1 MPKSEDEIRAQIEAD
16 REKLIY
22 YLGRMHGGM
31 DTLEE
36 PPASPEPSPAN
47 RPNYRRPPQPSLK
60 NQRGGIQKAVL
71 EFMRRTSRPVT
82 MAEIHAGAMRFIGD
96 IGREQIRQAVYR
108 LVDRVVLIKHGNTFS
123 ISPSAQDRDLLLDEE
138 EMPV

>member
-1 MPKSEDEIRAQIEAD
+1 MPKSDDQIRAQIEAD

-31 DTLEE
+31 DTMEE
-36 PPASPEPSPAN
+36 PPAAPESPPASK
-47 RPNYRRPPQPSLK
+47 PNYRRPPQPSLR

-71 EFMRRTSRPVT
+71 EFMRRTPRPMT

-108 LVDRVVLIKHGNTFS
+108 LVDRVVLIKQGNTFF
-123 ISPSAQDRDLLLDEE
+123 ISPSAQDRDLLLDEPE
-138 EMPV
+138 

>member
-31 DTLEE
+31 DILEE
-36 PPASPEPSPAN
+36 PQASPEPPPAS
-47 RPNYRRPPQPSLK
+47 RPNYRRPPQASLR

-71 EFMRRTSRPVT
+71 EILRNASHPLT
-82 MAEIHAGAMRFIGD
+82 MADIHKKSLTYIGD
-96 IGREQIRQAVYR
+96 VGREPIRHAVYR
-108 LVDRVVLIKHGNTFS
+108 VVDRGLVTKHGNTFF
-123 ISPSAQDRDLLLDEE
+123 ISPSGYEQSLSPDDEDG
-138 EMPV
+138 

>member
-16 REKLIY
+16 RESLIY

-36 PPASPEPSPAN
+36 SPGSPEPPPAS
-47 RPNYRRPPQPSLK
+47 RPNYRRPPPPPSLR

-71 EFMRRTSRPVT
+71 EVLRNAPHPLT
-82 MAEIHAGAMRFIGD
+82 MAEIHKKSLPYIGD
-96 IGREQIRQAVYR
+96 VGREPIRHAVYR
-108 LVDRVVLIKHGNTFS
+108 VVDRGLVTKHGNTFF
-123 ISPSAQDRDLLLDEE
+123 ISPSGYEQSLSPDDEDG
-138 EMPV
+138 